1 MLDFSFKLT
10 WANQSMTWFLTLLYF
25 RNLLRSQKS
34 KLNSIRSSDSQRRVV
49 SDEDSSCLS
58 WSMVW
63 LSLSFLQLII
73 CECILRGNIFLSNP
87 RPTLVNL
94 DSHSSHGRLLST
106 FHYSFSSFYHQYYH
120 YLTSPMK
127 VINLSLFQERSP
139 LQITASV
146 KVSGE
151 IHQALW
157 SDRLV
162 RSVLI
167 PKFRLLKY
175 C

>member
-1 MLDFSFKLT
+1 MS
-10 WANQSMTWFLTLLYF
+10 QSVNDVIFDIALFQESAAKPEEQTEFYKIFGQST
-25 RNLLRSQKS
+25 KS
-34 KLNSIRSSDSQRRVV
+34 SKWWRQQ
-49 SDEDSSCLS
+49 
-58 WSMVW
+58 
-63 LSLSFLQLII
+63 LSFVIYGLVIAFIPAASFLKLII

-94 DSHSSHGRLLST
+94 DSHSSHRRLLST
-106 FHYSFSSFYHQYYH
+106 FHFSLSSFYHQYYH

-139 LQITASV
+139 HQITASV

-175 C
+175 CLP

>member
-1 MLDFSFKLT
+1 
-10 WANQSMTWFLTLLYF
+10 
-25 RNLLRSQKS
+25 
-34 KLNSIRSSDSQRRVV
+34 
-49 SDEDSSCLS
+49 
-58 WSMVW
+58 MVW

-87 RPTLVNL
+87 RPTFVNL

-167 PKFRLLKY
+167 PNLGFLNIACRNELECGFISLQMLQTPSHVLPSVSSICSSFLQSLLVSKQSAPR
-175 C
+175 

>member
-1 MLDFSFKLT
+1 
-10 WANQSMTWFLTLLYF
+10 MTWFLTLLYF

-58 WSMVW
+58 LSTVWS
-63 LSLSFLQLII
+63 SPSFLQLII

-106 FHYSFSSFYHQYYH
+106 FHFSLSSFYH

-175 C
+175 CLP